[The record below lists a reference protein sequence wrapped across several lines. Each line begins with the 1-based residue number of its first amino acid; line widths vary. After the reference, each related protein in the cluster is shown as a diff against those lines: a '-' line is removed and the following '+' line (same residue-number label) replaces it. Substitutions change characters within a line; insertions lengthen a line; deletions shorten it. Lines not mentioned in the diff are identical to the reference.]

1 MGKHYAKRH
10 SVQGAGGYAMG
21 QGARA
26 GNAATR
32 VLYGRLVGGTGKRR
46 FGVHAPGCTEESRIC
61 ASQMEECPAD
71 ELHPLS
77 LDMRATV
84 NDTYRP
90 TECEFEGMDDMMARL
105 GEGDLSE
112 EEGGPGE
119 EEGGPGKRKRE
130 DGKPGT
136 RAFAQQAA
144 RAAMVTGQSA

>member
-1 MGKHYAKRH
+1 
-10 SVQGAGGYAMG
+10 MG

-61 ASQMEECPAD
+61 ASQMEECPED

-77 LDMRATV
+77 RDMRATV

-90 TECEFEGMDDMMARL
+90 TECEFESIDHMMARDDSL
-105 GEGDLSE
+105 DFEREMMEQMTEYLACSE
-112 EEGGPGE
+112 EGEYLLRPGE
-119 EEGGPGKRKRE
+119 EEGGPGKRKR
-130 DGKPGT
+130 G
-136 RAFAQQAA
+136 RAFAQEAA
-144 RAAMVTGQSA
+144 RMASLNGQHL